1 MEYIELEIKI
11 SPLDPFREY
20 MSYHL
25 AEIGFDMFTDTE
37 SGLLAY
43 SPSDAYNEN
52 SVNQIINDG
61 IELGCIVSY
70 NSKIIPWQNWNEE
83 WEKAYQPEVIA
94 GKIYVRADFHPENKS
109 YPLEIIIQPRM
120 AFGTGHHPT
129 TSQVME
135 MMLKMDFKG
144 KKIIDMGCG
153 TGILAVL
160 AMKLNAEH
168 AVAIDNDTNAVENSV
183 DNVLKNNC
191 KNIEVFEGEADALK
205 GLKCDIFIANINR
218 NIILN
223 DLALYKE
230 TMTKGGE
237 LITSGYYLQDLA
249 IITKKAKELGF
260 EFIENTVQND
270 WCCARFLLASSF

>member
-1 MEYIELEIKI
+1 MEYVELDIKI

-25 AEIGFDMFTDTE
+25 AEIGFDMFTETD

-43 SPSDAYNEN
+43 SPSDAYDEI
-52 SVNQIINDG
+52 SVNQIIKDG
-61 IELGCIVSY
+61 IELGCAVSY
-70 NSKIIPWQNWNEE
+70 SSKIIPWQNWNEE
-83 WEKAYQPEVIA
+83 WEKAYQPEVIG
-94 GKIYVRADFHPENKS
+94 GKIYVRAEFHPANPS

-144 KKIIDMGCG
+144 KRIIDMGCG

-160 AMKLNAEH
+160 AMKLGAEH
-168 AVAIDNDTNAVENSV
+168 AIAIDNDANAVENSK
-183 DNVLKNNC
+183 DNVLKNAC
-191 KNIEVFEGEADALK
+191 ENIEVFEGEAESLK
-205 GLKCDIFIANINR
+205 GLKCEIFIANINR

-223 DLALYKE
+223 DLSLYKE
-230 TMTKGGE
+230 TMPAGGE

-260 EFIENTVQND
+260 EFIENTVQNE
-270 WCCARFLLASSF
+270 WCCARFSC